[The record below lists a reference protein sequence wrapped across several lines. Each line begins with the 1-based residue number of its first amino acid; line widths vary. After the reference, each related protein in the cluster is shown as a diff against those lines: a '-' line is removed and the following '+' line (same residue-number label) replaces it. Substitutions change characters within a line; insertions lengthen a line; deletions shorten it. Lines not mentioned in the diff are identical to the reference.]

1 MLPWTGT
8 MESCE
13 GILAERMMHCFLRRY
28 SCEGNDAPCKES
40 DNAPFSGD
48 STYCL
53 AKSQRT
59 KNLAKRRETLFLA
72 KMWHTTALGSSR
84 YNLFRSIF
92 PSFFIFIRISLTF
105 KSCRG
110 MVLIFRQI
118 IYFSKSL
125 WGFLQVPQRP
135 GFNVSPD
142 IFFPNPIEDF
152 LFIIVYIVYT

>member
-13 GILAERMMHCFLRRY
+13 GILAKRMMHCFLRRD
-28 SCEGNDAPCKES
+28 SCEGNDAPCRES

-59 KNLAKRRETLFLA
+59 KNLEKRRETLFLE

-84 YNLFRSIF
+84 YNLFKSFF
-92 PSFFIFIRISLTF
+92 PSFFIFIQISLTV
-105 KSCRG
+105 KSCWG
-110 MVLIFRQI
+110 MVLIFRKI

-125 WGFLQVPQRP
+125 WGFFFKSRWGLAECFRQ
-135 GFNVSPD
+135 
-142 IFFPNPIEDF
+142 IFFSKSHWGF
-152 LFIIVYIVYT
+152 LFIIVYKVYT